1 MQIID
6 NFLDKESFEEIQN
19 LLMGSDFDWYFS
31 DVITSDSNN
40 VDDFQFCHSF
50 YRDGSPGIRY
60 RVIEPL
66 IQKIAPFALIGV
78 KANLLTKTN
87 ILREYGYHIDV
98 KRDNVTTAV
107 FYINTCNGYTLFR
120 DGSKVESKANRLV
133 IFDAQMEHTGSSCT
147 DKHTRVVINLNYF
160 K

>member
-66 IQKIAPFALIGV
+66 IQKKVRVATFL
-78 KANLLTKTN
+78 KEEFKNN
-87 ILREYGYHIDV
+87 ILNIYWTFAEG
-98 KRDNVTTAV
+98 
-107 FYINTCNGYTLFR
+107 
-120 DGSKVESKANRLV
+120 
-133 IFDAQMEHTGSSCT
+133 
-147 DKHTRVVINLNYF
+147 
-160 K
+160 